1 MRLMDTLQV
10 TTNIG
15 TAFAVPTYV
24 VFPAGYRLQATTQG
38 PAAPGGIPPGRP
50 RPLMLSCERAGP

>member
-24 VFPAGYRLQATTQG
+24 VFPAGPVPDRG
-38 PAAPGGIPPGRP
+38 CP
-50 RPLMLSCERAGP
+50 R